1 MLRPLFLVHDTPMAA
16 EERFL
21 QTCYVTGFLMVLV
34 GLLICAIFAGPAAQF
49 LLPLGTVLH
58 AFDGMR
64 VIQGGLLVLAG
75 LLLSGWAQVNLGGDI
90 FDFD

>member
-1 MLRPLFLVHDTPMAA
+1 MLRPLSPAQAPRMAF
-16 EERFL
+16 EERLL

-34 GLLICAIFAGPAAQF
+34 GLFICAIFAGPAAQF

-64 VIQGGLLVLAG
+64 VIQGGLLILAG
-75 LLLSGWAQVNLGGDI
+75 LMLSSWAQVNLGGDV